1 MGVDK
6 PIFFWYIISIVN
18 QRERENY
25 ELYEKFYDGSSR
37 VCLGFL

>member
-18 QRERENY
+18 QREREK
-25 ELYEKFYDGSSR
+25 LWEK
-37 VCLGFL
+37 LKIM